1 MGDCLRTDMKYQIIS
16 EATIQPVTLTEAR
29 DHLRV
34 VPFGYPSAH
43 PDDTYIESAIAA
55 ARQWVEEYIERPLV
69 SKTIEYY
76 VSQFEQSFDLPTLPI
91 QDVQSIKYLADDN
104 TIKTVAIDV
113 YKLKTYSDSAKI
125 ILAYGKSFPT
135 DVINEENSIT
145 LTVTA
150 GYTVGESPNT
160 YPLPAPIKAAIL
172 LIIGNLYENRQQD
185 VLGNTR
191 ISFNSL
197 PLGVYNLLQPYRMGL
212 GL

>member
-1 MGDCLRTDMKYQIIS
+1 MKYQITNETVTQPIS
-16 EATIQPVTLTEAR
+16 LNEAR
-29 DHLRV
+29 THLRV
-34 VPFGYPSAH
+34 EPFGYPSVH
-43 PDDTYIESAIAA
+43 PDDDYIQSTIVAA
-55 ARQWVEEYIERPLV
+55 KQWVEQYIERPLV
-69 SKTIEYY
+69 TKTIEYY
-76 VSQFEQSFDLPTLPI
+76 VSQFEPSFDLPTLPI
-91 QDVQSIKYLADDN
+91 QDVQSIKYLATDN

-135 DVINEENSIT
+135 DVIHEENSIT

-150 GYTVGESPNT
+150 GYTNGGSPDT
-160 YPLPAPIKAAIL
+160 YPLPAPIKAAML
-172 LIIGNLYENRQQD
+172 LIIANLYENRQED

>member
-1 MGDCLRTDMKYQIIS
+1 MKYQIVS
-16 EATIQPVTLTEAR
+16 EVAIEPVTLSEAR

-34 VPFGYPSAH
+34 IPFGYPSVH
-43 PDDTYIESAIAA
+43 PDDAYIESTIAA

-69 SKTIEYY
+69 TKTIAYY
-76 VSQFEQSFDLPTLPI
+76 VSNFQQTFDLPTLPV
-91 QDVQSIKYLADDN
+91 QDVQSITYLADDN
-104 TIKTVAIDV
+104 TIKTVAVDV

-135 DVINEENSIT
+135 DVIHEENSIT

-150 GYTVGESPNT
+150 GYTNGASPDT
-160 YPLPAPIKAAIL
+160 YPLPNPIKAAML
-172 LIIGNLYENRQQD
+172 LIVSNLYENRQQD